1 MCLYLIETFAISDI
15 IFEYESQNRS
25 RHMTSSGV
33 KLISKMRLV
42 NSSFSSQEALNKH
55 GDADNWSWKQHLLY
69 PKFQSKNGISL
80 VLKQYMKLQTN

>member
-55 GDADNWSWKQHLLY
+55 GDADN
-69 PKFQSKNGISL
+69 
-80 VLKQYMKLQTN
+80 